1 VIRFSLEGEQASQA
15 VKDLTEAGQLIWLEE
30 KEGGISLESDL
41 LVTSRTYYEQLAN
54 KMVNEVSSYHR
65 AFRLRRGIPREELK
79 SRLRLPSRL
88 FNAVLRRLTNEGA
101 LSEAGPLIFEP
112 NHQIRFSPS
121 QEKAVQDLLAK
132 FAAAPYSPPG
142 VKEAQL
148 EVGEELY
155 NALIDLGLLTQVS
168 NEVVFRTQDYE
179 QMMSE
184 LQSLYKKQDLLTA
197 AQVRDHFNTSRK
209 YVLAFLEYLDQQGVT
224 VREGD
229 FRRLR
234 TKR

>member
-1 VIRFSLEGEQASQA
+1 
-15 VKDLTEAGQLIWLEE
+15 
-30 KEGGISLESDL
+30 
-41 LVTSRTYYEQLAN
+41 
-54 KMVNEVSSYHR
+54 M
-65 AFRLRRGIPREELK
+65 
-79 SRLRLPSRL
+79 
-88 FNAVLRRLTNEGA
+88 
-101 LSEAGPLIFEP
+101 
-112 NHQIRFSPS
+112 
-121 QEKAVQDLLAK
+121 QELLAK
-132 FAAAPYSPPG
+132 FAAAPNSPPG

-209 YVLAFLEYLDQQGVT
+209 YVLAFLEHLDQQGVT